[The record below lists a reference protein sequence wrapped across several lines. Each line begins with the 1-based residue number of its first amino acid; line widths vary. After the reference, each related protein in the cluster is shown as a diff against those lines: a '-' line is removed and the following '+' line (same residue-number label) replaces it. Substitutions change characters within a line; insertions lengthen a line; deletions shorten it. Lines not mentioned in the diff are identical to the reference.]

1 MLSLLETGPTSHGR
15 GLQSHE
21 KSNPRMQ
28 AFFKICLWGLLTNT
42 ASAKGSRMAKLE
54 VHGEG
59 SDVCNWRRHDWLE
72 ANPLPICHTI
82 FKCGLCY
89 KNVKVS

>member
-1 MLSLLETGPTSHGR
+1 MRSQAPTCR
-15 GLQSHE
+15 L
-21 KSNPRMQ
+21 
-28 AFFKICLWGLLTNT
+28 FKDVYLWGVLTNT
-42 ASAKGSRMAKLE
+42 SSAKGSRMAKLE

-59 SDVCNWRRHDWLE
+59 GDVRNWRRHDWLE
-72 ANPLPICHTI
+72 ANSLPICHTI